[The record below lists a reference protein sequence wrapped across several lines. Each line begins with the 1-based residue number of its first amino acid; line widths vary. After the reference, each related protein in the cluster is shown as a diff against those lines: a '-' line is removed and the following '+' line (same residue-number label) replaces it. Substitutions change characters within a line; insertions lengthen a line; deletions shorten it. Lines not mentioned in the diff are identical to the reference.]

1 MWRKV
6 YQVLSVRVSSDT
18 IGREKIIMSFPESV
32 LTENT
37 KISNPTIPPL
47 VNYFKKNN
55 TADMQRFTEKGVT
68 ASFFKILGHS
78 HYSCTLIRE

>member
-1 MWRKV
+1 
-6 YQVLSVRVSSDT
+6 
-18 IGREKIIMSFPESV
+18 MSFLESV

-47 VNYFKKNN
+47 VNYFKENN

-68 ASFFKILGHS
+68 ASFFKKLGHS
-78 HYSCTLIRE
+78 HYSFMCINKGMIK